1 MIKAQGV
8 IKKVDGVL
16 YDEEYSKASAKLP
29 DNADYEFLIVDKKR
43 NRNLP
48 CVSYL
53 FSVVLSQIAEQLP
66 EHPATEALYRYFEE
80 MFAPRHSVTIKGV
93 EYGYFDLKRE
103 KALIIDK
110 VTESI
115 IDFVQKNWG
124 ITVTSKEELQDAQN
138 SEYYSLAYKE
148 QAVSWAKFFSHKTN
162 ISKNERRNQEEKF
175 VSRV

>member
-1 MIKAQGV
+1 M
-8 IKKVDGVL
+8 DGTL
-16 YDEEYSKASAKLP
+16 YDKELSDALAKLP

-80 MFAPRHSVTIKGV
+80 MFAPRHSVKINGK
-93 EYGYFDLKRE
+93 EYFYFDLKRE
-103 KALIIDK
+103 KTLIIDK

-115 IDFVQKNWG
+115 VDFVQKNWNLT
-124 ITVTSKEELQDAQN
+124 ISSKEEMQDSQN

-148 QAVSWAKFFSHKTN
+148 QAVSWAKFFSHKNN
-162 ISKNERRNQEEKF
+162 INKNERRNQEEKP
-175 VSRV
+175 VRRV